1 MQVNG
6 RKKVDLLATTAII
19 GSLCCWSAGPIF
31 IKYFTGYI
39 DFWTQNFLRYLTAC
53 IFWLPF
59 LIYSVRKRKVK
70 NIIWKIALLPAAA
83 NVVMQCFWAASFYY
97 IDPTFMNLLIKSSLV
112 WIAIFS
118 IVFFEDER
126 PLVRSKRFWLGLTL
140 SVAGVCGVLACKE
153 GFAERT
159 TIIGI
164 ILALFAAFF
173 WAVYTL
179 TVRAAFK
186 QADSRISFAVICIYT
201 VLGLGLLELIF
212 GEFAESLHMG
222 VRQWLYLIISG
233 IIPIAISHV
242 LYYMAIKRI
251 GATIPSL
258 VLLASP
264 FTVLA
269 GSYIVFGETLSALQV
284 VFGLVLIAGSALAI
298 WAQEHL
304 KIT

>member
-1 MQVNG
+1 M
-6 RKKVDLLATTAII
+6 
-19 GSLCCWSAGPIF
+19 
-31 IKYFTGYI
+31 
-39 DFWTQNFLRYLTAC
+39 
-53 IFWLPF
+53 
-59 LIYSVRKRKVK
+59 
-70 NIIWKIALLPAAA
+70 
-83 NVVMQCFWAASFYY
+83 VMQCFWAASFYY
-97 IDPTFMNLLIKSSLV
+97 IDPTFMNLLIKSSLI

-118 IVFFEDER
+118 IVFFDDER

-186 QADSRISFAVICIYT
+186 NADSRISFAVICIYT